1 MHPPDDFP
9 PVPQKSLWRNHAFV
23 IFWIGQTVS
32 LLGTGAAFVAL
43 PFLVLQTT
51 HAVALM
57 GLVTALIAAGSLIAG
72 LVAGVLA
79 DRFDRRRMML
89 GFDALSALL
98 YGAIPLC
105 WWLVGPQPAL
115 LFLAA
120 APLGFAS
127 IAATVA
133 GTASIPRLAD
143 SEQLVAAN
151 AGMQASNAVAF
162 VLGPIV
168 AGPLIG
174 LIQAQNVLAINAA
187 SYLVSVASLA
197 VIRLRPAAA
206 VAEAE
211 AQNTSPLRDLLAG
224 IRFLFQQP
232 SVGWIAA
239 FRLGAFFVLSGVFD
253 LLLFH
258 VKQEL
263 HLTNLSVGLL
273 WGLGGLGAIVG
284 GLLAPFLRRWWG
296 FGVPFLGGLALQGLC
311 LLAIG
316 SVTSLVPLVF
326 LGVGITLGDILIQI
340 LAATLQQA
348 LTPDRLLGRVTS
360 AIQTGVWLGG
370 ALGAAVSTWLA
381 SIIGSTPPV
390 FFLLGV
396 VMLGFAVLGLFT
408 PARLR
413 APEHVG
419 SSKPSSAIE

>member
-1 MHPPDDFP
+1 MHPPDDSP

-98 YGAIPLC
+98 YGAIPVC

-143 SEQLVAAN
+143 PEQLVAAN
-151 AGMQASNAVAF
+151 ASMQASNAVAF

-197 VIRLRPAAA
+197 VIRLRPSRSGRRSGGSEHQPPARPAGGHPVSVSAA
-206 VAEAE
+206 
-211 AQNTSPLRDLLAG
+211 
-224 IRFLFQQP
+224 IR
-232 SVGWIAA
+232 
-239 FRLGAFFVLSGVFD
+239 GVD
-253 LLLFH
+253 C
-258 VKQEL
+258 
-263 HLTNLSVGLL
+263 
-273 WGLGGLGAIVG
+273 
-284 GLLAPFLRRWWG
+284 R
-296 FGVPFLGGLALQGLC
+296 VP
-311 LLAIG
+311 
-316 SVTSLVPLVF
+316 T
-326 LGVGITLGDILIQI
+326 
-340 LAATLQQA
+340 
-348 LTPDRLLGRVTS
+348 GRV
-360 AIQTGVWLGG
+360 
-370 ALGAAVSTWLA
+370 
-381 SIIGSTPPV
+381 
-390 FFLLGV
+390 
-396 VMLGFAVLGLFT
+396 
-408 PARLR
+408 LR
-413 APEHVG
+413 AERRF
-419 SSKPSSAIE
+419 